1 MSQNSVKS
9 LVLFGA
15 AFSLALFSAGTGLP
29 VAEAGCSD
37 YVFLG
42 HDTRADAHF
51 NGTDVS
57 KLHSIPPVE
66 FQRGKQDHRGDQ
78 PCRGPHCREQSPVPG
93 APVAPPVSSGQQHA
107 ACLLVSPAT
116 TIHPS
121 QKLAAVQECRSR
133 ESAAMR
139 IERPPRFVS

>member
-15 AFSLALFSAGTGLP
+15 AFSLALNAGPGFP
-29 VAEAGCSD
+29 VAQAGCGD

-42 HDTRADAHF
+42 HDTQADAHF
-51 NGTDVS
+51 NGTDVP
-57 KLHSIPPVE
+57 KLHSIPTVE
-66 FQRGKQDHRGDQ
+66 FHRRKQDQRGNQ
-78 PCRGPHCREQSPVPG
+78 PCRGPHCREQRPVPG
-93 APVAPPVSSGQQHA
+93 APVAPPVSKAPQQA

-116 TIHPS
+116 TIHLS
-121 QKLAAVQECRSR
+121 QKLASVQECRSR
-133 ESAAMR
+133 DTAAMR